1 MRRVVFNLSY
11 KVFII
16 VFITFFVSISP
27 VRAQQSNA
35 NEVYQFLN
43 LPYSAKATSLGGI
56 NISHLGS
63 DLGLAMYNPA
73 LLDPSMDKTIHLSVK
88 SYFSNI
94 QQYDFSGAHYLPKK
108 IG

>member
-16 VFITFFVSISP
+16 VFITFFVSTSP

-63 DLGLAMYNPA
+63 DLGLGMYNPA
-73 LLDPSMDKTIHLSVK
+73 LLDPSMDKTIHLSV
-88 SYFSNI
+88 
-94 QQYDFSGAHYLPKK
+94 
-108 IG
+108 